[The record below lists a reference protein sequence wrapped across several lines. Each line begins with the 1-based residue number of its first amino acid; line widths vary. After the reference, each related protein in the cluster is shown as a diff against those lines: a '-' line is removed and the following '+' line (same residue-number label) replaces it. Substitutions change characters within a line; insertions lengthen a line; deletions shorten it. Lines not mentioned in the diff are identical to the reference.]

1 MKEEVI
7 GRRYAKALIQL
18 GKEQDTWKQVGQDL
32 EEFVS
37 VFEQDEFLSKILC
50 DPVHD
55 RLKRKAILKGVLKK
69 MGTGEVCFNFLCLL
83 VDKERI
89 RFLPVIYNIYRK
101 LEDDLAGRMRA
112 SVTTAQ
118 KLGDN
123 QKEAVRKAL
132 EDRFNKQIFLEEIE
146 DREILGGIVCKVDG
160 MVFDG
165 SVRTQLEILGENIR
179 GE

>member
-1 MKEEVI
+1 
-7 GRRYAKALIQL
+7 
-18 GKEQDTWKQVGQDL
+18 
-32 EEFVS
+32 
-37 VFEQDEFLSKILC
+37 
-50 DPVHD
+50 
-55 RLKRKAILKGVLKK
+55 
-69 MGTGEVCFNFLCLL
+69 MGTGDVCFHFLCLL

-89 RFLPVIYNIYRK
+89 RYLPVIYSIYRK

-118 KLGDN
+118 KLGDD

-146 DREILGGIVCKVDG
+146 DPEILGGIVCKVDG